1 MTNAEKI
8 VEIWG
13 VLQPFT
19 LAMRKRMTLKKNLE
33 KKRWAECEKEWL
45 QKHLQHQVD
54 QLNDTVFNDEWDSTV
69 LNRAVDVAN
78 VAMLLADAYKR
89 GKR

>member
-8 VEIWG
+8 IEIWG

-19 LAMRKRMTLKKNLE
+19 LKMRKRMTLKKNLD
-33 KKRWAECEKEWL
+33 KKRWVECEPEWL
-45 QKHLQHQVD
+45 EKHLQHQVD
-54 QLNDTVFNDEWDSTV
+54 QLSDAVFNEEWNSTVFQ
-69 LNRAVDVAN
+69 RAVDVAN
-78 VAMLLADAYKR
+78 VAMLLADTYKR